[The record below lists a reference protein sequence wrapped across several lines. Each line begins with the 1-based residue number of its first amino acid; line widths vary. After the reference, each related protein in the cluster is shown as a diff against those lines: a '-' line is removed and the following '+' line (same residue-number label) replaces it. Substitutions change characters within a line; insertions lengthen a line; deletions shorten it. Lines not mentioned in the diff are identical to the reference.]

1 MAKPLGSI
9 LALWVCYGR
18 LWLCQI
24 PPSAN
29 MCWCWC
35 LDRPWSGSPLHR
47 STTWRNLTRNSA
59 LHWDQGFSWKS
70 NIDIHLILNQNNNI
84 LHIYI
89 YKGNCGEYGQYQ
101 ASKWA
106 GGIESGSTVQDSVL
120 KSVNP
125 SSCAGRGQLVK
136 SETKDRPW
144 WATAQA
150 CQKRALQQANQLLV
164 LKLHF
169 FAKKVHD
176 TVQVVSKLQNNP
188 FLLILNVP
196 LILKTGIHLQFPKIS
211 VWPIWLL
218 IDPL

>member
-89 YKGNCGEYGQYQ
+89 KGIVVNMVSTRPPNEQEVSNLAALYKIRCWNLSIRLHARVGVNLSRVKPKIGHDGPLPKLVKKGHCSKRTNFSCSSYTFSPRKCMTQCKLYQ
-101 ASKWA
+101 SYR
-106 GGIESGSTVQDSVL
+106 II
-120 KSVNP
+120 P
-125 SSCAGRGQLVK
+125 SS
-136 SETKDRPW
+136 
-144 WATAQA
+144 
-150 CQKRALQQANQLLV
+150 
-164 LKLHF
+164 
-169 FAKKVHD
+169 
-176 TVQVVSKLQNNP
+176 
-188 FLLILNVP
+188 
-196 LILKTGIHLQFPKIS
+196 
-211 VWPIWLL
+211 
-218 IDPL
+218 